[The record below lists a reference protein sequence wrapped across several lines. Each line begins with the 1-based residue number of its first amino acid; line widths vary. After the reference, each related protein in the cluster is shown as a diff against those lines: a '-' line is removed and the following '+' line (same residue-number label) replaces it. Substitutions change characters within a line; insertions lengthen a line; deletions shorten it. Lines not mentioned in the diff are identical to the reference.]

1 MKRRCIVGL
10 VCFFSLLTVL
20 SICGESSLAAPFP
33 DKPIKLIVNF
43 PPGSGIDIEA
53 RAIAPYLQKYLG
65 VPIAIENVAGAD
77 GKIGLTRLWKTE
89 PNGYTLIMHST
100 SMSIIVERLSN
111 PEYQMT
117 GFTPIF
123 SWSRNNQVLVVNSA
137 GWKNLDEFIKGA
149 RERTLSVGMSG
160 RGSVSHLMGLM
171 FVDGLGLKVNW
182 VPFDGGGEALTALAG
197 KHVDFVTVASTSAL
211 PLVKAGKLRPLL
223 IFGESRDPGFPD
235 TPIPKEAGYPL
246 TMISLVRGMDGP
258 PKLSEAIVKIIE
270 EAFEKAIKEPDF
282 LNWAQKRM
290 MEIVP
295 LRHEEYRKIILDQ
308 QKLVEKYIPFLKAGN

>member
-1 MKRRCIVGL
+1 MKTRRILGL
-10 VCFFSLLTVL
+10 ISFFSLLMAL
-20 SICGESSLAAPFP
+20 SLYGEASLAATFP
-33 DKPIKLIVNF
+33 DKPIKLISNF

-53 RAIAPYLQKYLG
+53 RAIAPYLQKHLG
-65 VPIAIENVAGAD
+65 VSVTVENVAGAD
-77 GKIGLTRLWKTE
+77 GKIGLSRLWKTE

-111 PEYQMT
+111 PEYQIT

-123 SWSRNNQVLVVNSA
+123 SWSRTNQVLVVNTA
-137 GWKNLDEFIKGA
+137 NWKNLDEFVKGA

-197 KHVDFVTVASTSAL
+197 KHVDFVTVAATSAL
-211 PLVKAGKLRPLL
+211 PLVKAGKLRAILT
-223 IFGESRDPGFPD
+223 FGDSRDPGFPE
-235 TPIPKEAGYPL
+235 TPIPKEAGYPM

-258 PKLSEAIVKIIE
+258 PKLPEPIVRVIE

-282 LNWAQKRM
+282 LIWAQKRM

-295 LRHEEYRKIILDQ
+295 LRHEAYQKVIMDQ

>member
-1 MKRRCIVGL
+1 MGKRRYSATTG
-10 VCFFSLLTVL
+10 FLLLIALILFPGNPVL
-20 SICGESSLAAPFP
+20 GAGFP
-33 DKPIKLIVNF
+33 DKPIKLIANF

-53 RAIAPYLQKYLG
+53 RAIAPYLQKHLG
-65 VPIAIENVAGAD
+65 VSVTVENVAGAD
-77 GKIGLTRLWKTE
+77 GKIGLSRLWKTE
-89 PNGYTLIMHST
+89 PNGATLIMHST

-111 PEYQMT
+111 PEYQIT

-123 SWSRNNQVLVVNSA
+123 SWSRTNQVLVVNSA

-223 IFGESRDPGFPD
+223 IFGETRDPGFPD
-235 TPIPKEAGYPL
+235 TPIPSEAGYPM

-258 PKLSEAIVKIIE
+258 PKLPDPIVRVIE
-270 EAFEKAIKEPDF
+270 EAFEKTLKEPDF

-295 LRHEEYRKIILDQ
+295 LRHEAYQKIILDQ
-308 QKLVEKYIPFLKAGN
+308 QKLVEKYIPFLKSSN